1 MPMID
6 PIYPEG
12 GLSAAQRAELVK
24 ELTTVLLSAGERH
37 SYAANTI
44 IRDPNGEAETPRARF
59 GSAPPTPS
67 DAGSRTVAGFAPSP
81 RPDRRRPS
89 SR

>member
-6 PIYPEG
+6 LTYPEG
-12 GLSAAQRAELVK
+12 ALRAELVN
-24 ELTTVLLSAGERH
+24 ELTTVLLSAGERR
-37 SYAANTI
+37 SYTANTI
-44 IRDPNGEAETPRARF
+44 IRDPNGESETPRARF
-59 GSAPPTPS
+59 GSASPTLS
-67 DAGSRTVAGFAPSP
+67 DAGSRTVAEFAPSP